1 VSRSV
6 RTLAAGGRPSH
17 AESVEWR
24 DPVKPGRGA
33 QPEGGS
39 ERAVMAW
46 ITRRQGVANA

>member
-1 VSRSV
+1 VMGKSK
-6 RTLAAGGRPSH
+6 RP
-17 AESVEWR
+17 AEKSSS
-24 DPVKPGRGA
+24 RGA

>member
-1 VSRSV
+1 V
-6 RTLAAGGRPSH
+6 RTLAAGGH